1 MNLNGREFDPA
12 EGLVNGSWHCY
23 WIMVG
28 SRSGSLCLVWYGRTT
43 APRKERRFLYTRIKF
58 LHTKRV
64 FVFLCVVWLHVE
76 RSSVYLAELLT
87 LNPVNDE
94 LRPQPFVMQS
104 ERPSD
109 QASQKSYTPRGYT
122 SWYSTVRYS
131 GVPQSR
137 PHCGS
142 KKLGLAALPNSRQK
156 MGGLSKDPG
165 RSLHPNTR
173 EHLQNMAR
181 KWFLDLANT

>member
-1 MNLNGREFDPA
+1 MNLNRREFDPA

-28 SRSGSLCLVWYGRTT
+28 SRSGSWRLVWYGRTT
-43 APRKERRFLYTRIKF
+43 APREERQFLYTRIKF

-109 QASQKSYTPRGYT
+109 QASQKSYTPPGVYFVVFHCIPRRFE
-122 SWYSTVRYS
+122 SCQFRLFSVRVS
-131 GVPQSR
+131 VVVEIAIPTR
-137 PHCGS
+137 TER
-142 KKLGLAALPNSRQK
+142 KL
-156 MGGLSKDPG
+156 
-165 RSLHPNTR
+165 
-173 EHLQNMAR
+173 
-181 KWFLDLANT
+181 